1 MLALLIGILSLV
13 QVVDA
18 SNGRPLMHVEVAVVP
33 DAHNASRVMVEADGA
48 PLNYADFHGSF
59 PATQPPRVI
68 RLLSL
73 SADERRALD
82 RVNAFRASFHQPPLQ
97 ADENLMETARYW
109 AREERLAGRI
119 GHTCAQLR
127 SPAGCLEF
135 NAYFHSLPGAP
146 LDWFAG
152 QNAAFDTIS
161 SWIAPET
168 GFENERLQTGG
179 ERGHFLNLIEASRWI
194 GLGKTR
200 VPGYGAYFA
209 MNLI

>member
-1 MLALLIGILSLV
+1 MLAVLIGVLSLV
-13 QVVDA
+13 QVIDA
-18 SNGRPLMHVEVAVVP
+18 SSGAPLPHVAVSVVR
-33 DAHNASRVMVEADGA
+33 DAQNATRVIVKADGA

-59 PATQPPRVI
+59 PAAETPRVI

-73 SADERRALD
+73 SHDERRALA
-82 RVNAFRASFHQPPLQ
+82 RVNAFRASFHQPPLR

-109 AREERLAGRI
+109 AREERVAGRI
-119 GHTCAQLR
+119 GHTCAQLGF
-127 SPAGCLEF
+127 PAGCVEF
-135 NAYFHSLPGAP
+135 NAYFHALPGAP

-168 GFENERLQTGG
+168 GFENERLQATGD
-179 ERGHFLNLIEASRWI
+179 RGHFLNLIGASRWI